1 MTKTLNTI
9 VLLAALALAGC
20 DDVLLFD
27 VAPNGRL
34 LAAIDGRGKVVA
46 VGDAK
51 TVRHLAIVDPTADTV
66 DRLTDTAVALSW
78 PRFCGPSGD
87 VIFVEGRKTLVHLAK
102 DGTRRVLFESDRR
115 LEQPTPSPTGDRVA
129 VLEVRKL
136 GVPGLLHTV
145 DVATGAAGVPLDGAL
160 LGFAWTPRG
169 DLLVP
174 RLGAGDVDGAAPFE
188 GGEGEVLH
196 LRGDDRRVLY
206 TGPLAGAVWIT
217 ATPSGAVCVLPRGP
231 GKVGLALLA
240 PDGSGAT
247 RGEETEALDLWP
259 TAGSEGRVL
268 FTRSRPGR
276 PTLEGELRLA
286 RADALG
292 SSTQIPTPGP
302 MCAPRWVGTDRVAYL
317 TPDDRLVTQGIDGRG
332 VVDWTERLR
341 PLAGDLP

>member
-1 MTKTLNTI
+1 MTRTLNTI
-9 VLLAALALAGC
+9 VLLAALALTGC

-27 VAPNGRL
+27 VSPDGRV
-34 LAAIDGRGKVVA
+34 LAAIDGRGKVVG
-46 VGDAK
+46 VGDGTK
-51 TVRHLAIVDPTADTV
+51 PRHLAIVDPRDDSV
-66 DRLTDTAVALSW
+66 DRLTDTPLTLSW
-78 PRFCGPSGD
+78 PRFCGEH
-87 VIFVEGRKTLVHLAK
+87 VVLVEGRKTLVLLAK

-115 LEQPTPSPTGDRVA
+115 LEQPTPSPSGDRVA
-129 VLEVRKL
+129 VLEVAKL
-136 GVPGLLHTV
+136 GAPGMLHVV
-145 DVATGAAGVPLDGAL
+145 DVATGAAGVPLDGVV

-174 RLGAGDVDGAAPFE
+174 RLGAGGESAAPFE

-206 TGPLAGAVWIT
+206 TGPLAGVVWLT
-217 ATPSGAVCVLPRGP
+217 AAPAGAICVLPRAG
-231 GKVGLALLA
+231 GKVGLARLA

-247 RGEETEALDLWP
+247 LGEQTEALDMWP
-259 TAGSEGRVL
+259 TAGSDNRVL

-317 TPDDRLVTQGIDGRG
+317 TPDDRLVTQGIDGRD